1 MQLLIEDPSI
11 VGITIFVRKKF
22 PFDNPKLKQ
31 VVVDFDK
38 LESYLE
44 HFKVDHVF
52 CCLGTTIRVAGS
64 KEAFTKVDFT
74 YVVLSA
80 EIAKTQGV
88 KSFSVISS
96 MGANAF
102 SGIFYNQVKGKME
115 NELQKIGFDTL
126 QIFRPSL
133 LLGQRKEV
141 RRGEKVGEYLS
152 KVFSFAF
159 VKGIKKY
166 KPIQASLV
174 AKSMLDYAKDKTL
187 GFQIIESDKMNILKP
202 KWFSDI
208 LG

>member
-1 MQLLIEDPSI
+1 MQLLIKDPSI
-11 VGITIFVRKKF
+11 VGITIFVRKEF
-22 PFDNPKLKQ
+22 SFENPKLKQ
-31 VVVDFDK
+31 VVVDFDN
-38 LESYLE
+38 LESYLD

-74 YVVLSA
+74 YVVRSA

-88 KSFSVISS
+88 KSFSVVSS
-96 MGANAF
+96 MGANAL

-115 NELQKIGFDTL
+115 NALKQIGFDTL

-133 LLGQRKEV
+133 LLGQRKEF

-159 VKGIKKY
+159 AKGLKKY
-166 KPIQASLV
+166 KPIHASFV
-174 AKSMLDYAKDKTL
+174 AKSMLDHAKAKKQGL
-187 GFQIIESDKMNILKP
+187 QIIESDKMN
-202 KWFSDI
+202 S
-208 LG
+208 